1 MAALMKR
8 WPLFLLAPTWIILV
22 LNVLPLALGQR
33 TLFHSD
39 VFNLHLGLKAA
50 TAQTLAAGELPL
62 VDMVRTT
69 GEPLLGN
76 LNGLPLYPT
85 NLLYLVAPVEWAF
98 NAHYWLHWL
107 LAPLAFYL
115 MARGFGLGPGGAS
128 AAAVFWSTSGFFLSQ
143 LSFYNLIAVTAL
155 APAFLGL
162 WLGADK
168 RPAFW
173 PLAALTLGLLVLAG
187 DPFSVVITVA
197 MGLLA
202 LFLRSPRL
210 RDFPWVP
217 VSLSLACG
225 ALLALPTLVELSR
238 IYPGSLRAVASRDLA
253 TSLGQSLEWAFL
265 ADLLMPF
272 VLGAFDMTFWST
284 GVFFEG
290 KMPFLATLF
299 PGLLALAAAVV
310 GCLRAEA
317 TGGARWPVR
326 WALLLVV
333 GGLFFA
339 LGENNPLV
347 VLLYE
352 HVPGFAILRFPV
364 KFVLPISAGLGLLAG
379 IGFDRFLGDDATGRR
394 LLAGIAA
401 ALTAIYGLG
410 LFFLLLLPG
419 PVEGWLRSL
428 EPTLFAG
435 PAFDRERVR
444 WALTLLILT
453 VTGVLILLGCRLA
466 HRSPLAAGALMLAL
480 ASVMQLSLMGPL
492 YAGTDIA
499 VLREKPAAL
508 AVIPPESLVFHHSR
522 NSLDRTFE
530 RLPLHLIDHNSF
542 ALAARCAASELSPK
556 LAAYFGRRFA
566 LAQTADYL
574 DTYLGFFTS
583 WRLQN
588 ASDDEVLSVLATLGI
603 DRLLLTREIA
613 ATAAARV
620 ELLGR
625 FPSPCER
632 ELFVYRLKE
641 TAPEP
646 YLLPG
651 EIRRAGNLDEAFGR
665 LAAGNF
671 DARQSVLLS
680 GSGEVRGR
688 PPGTYRLIAEH
699 SDGFELEAES
709 AAGAVLVAR
718 RNYLPF
724 YRAFV
729 DGKPARL
736 EVANL
741 MHLGLELPPGRHH
754 VRVEADRR
762 PTRAAFAVAGITAL
776 GLLVAF
782 FRLAHRP
789 PAQNEEGGPQDPP
802 SVSAV
807 A

>member
-1 MAALMKR
+1 MKR

-22 LNVLPLALGQR
+22 VNVLPLVLGQR

-39 VFNLHLGLKAA
+39 VFNLHLGIKAA
-50 TAQTLAAGELPL
+50 TAQTLSAGELPL

-107 LAPLAFYL
+107 LAPLAFYF

-128 AAAVFWSTSGFFLSQ
+128 AAAVFWSTGGFFLSQ

-155 APAFLGL
+155 APAFLGF
-162 WLGADK
+162 WLGAEK

-173 PLAALTLGLLVLAG
+173 PLAALNLGLLVLAG

-217 VSLSLACG
+217 VSLSLAGG
-225 ALLALPTLVELSR
+225 ALLALPTLVELVR

-253 TSLGQSLEWAFL
+253 FSLGQSLEWAFL
-265 ADLLMPF
+265 ADLLIPF
-272 VLGAFDMTFWST
+272 VLGAFDMTFWSKA
-284 GVFFEG
+284 VFFEG
-290 KMPFLATLF
+290 RLPFLATIF
-299 PGLLALAAAVV
+299 PGFLVLAAALV
-310 GCLRAEA
+310 GGHRAETA
-317 TGGARWPVR
+317 GDRWPVR
-326 WALLLVV
+326 WSWLLVL

-352 HVPGFAILRFPV
+352 HVPGLTILRFPV
-364 KFVLPISAGLGLLAG
+364 KFALPASAGLVLLAG
-379 IGFDRFLGDDATGRR
+379 IGFDRFLGDAAMGRR
-394 LLAGIAA
+394 LLARIAA
-401 ALTAIYGLG
+401 ALTGFYGLG
-410 LFFLLLLPG
+410 LFLLLLLPA
-419 PVEGWLRSL
+419 PLEGWLRSL

-453 VTGVLILLGCRLA
+453 ATGALILLCCRLA
-466 HRSPLAAGALMLAL
+466 RRSPLVAAALMLAL

-492 YAGTDIA
+492 FAGTDMA

-508 AVIPPESLVFHHSR
+508 SVIPPDSLVFHHSR

-530 RLPLHLIDHNSF
+530 RLPLHLIGPNSD
-542 ALAARCAASELSPK
+542 ALVARCAASELSPK
-556 LAAYFGRRFA
+556 IAAYFGRRFA

-574 DTYLGFFTS
+574 DTYLGFFVS
-583 WRLQN
+583 WRLQS
-588 ASDDEVLSVLATLGI
+588 ATDDEVLSVLAILGV

-641 TAPEP
+641 TETAP

-651 EIRRAGNLDEAFGR
+651 EIRRAGNLDEGFVR
-665 LAAGNF
+665 LAAGSF
-671 DARQSVLLS
+671 DARQTVLLS
-680 GSGEVRGR
+680 GLGEVEGR

-762 PTRAAFAVAGITAL
+762 PTRIAFTIAGITAL
-776 GLLVAF
+776 LLLVAI
-782 FRLAHRP
+782 FRPVGRP
-789 PAQNEEGGPQDPP
+789 SAQNEEGGPKDPP
-802 SVSAV
+802 SASESA
-807 A
+807 